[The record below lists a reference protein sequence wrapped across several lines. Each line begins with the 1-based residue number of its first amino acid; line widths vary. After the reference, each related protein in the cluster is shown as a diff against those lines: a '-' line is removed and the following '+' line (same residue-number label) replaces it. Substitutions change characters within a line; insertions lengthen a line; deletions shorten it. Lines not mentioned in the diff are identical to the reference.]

1 MTTRLL
7 AFVAT
12 AAFASATVTSTAEPV
27 AVRFAEGLVHGFLT
41 LRTLDGSLIA
51 NGDLIQSARG
61 SRVTSRL
68 VFRFKDGS
76 LLDETAVFSQQGH
89 FRLIT
94 DHLVQKGPAFSKPLE
109 MSIDRNS
116 GRVVVRYSDEDG
128 HPKVEDERMELP
140 DDLANGLVLTL
151 LKNVRPEA
159 LPPSVSMIAPTPK
172 PRLVKLAITSAGRER
187 FSTGTTGRSA
197 THYVVKIEIGGL
209 AGLVAPLLGKQP
221 ADSHVWILGGDAPA
235 FVKFEGPLALGAPP
249 WRIEL
254 ASPVWNAGQTAP
266 DGAGPT
272 RPPARR

>member
-1 MTTRLL
+1 MTTRLF
-7 AFVAT
+7 AIVVT
-12 AAFASATVTSTAEPV
+12 AAFASAAVTPTAEPV

-41 LRTLDGSLIA
+41 LRTLDGGVIA

-68 VFRFKDGS
+68 VFRFNDGS

-109 MSIDRNS
+109 MSIDRNA
-116 GRVVVRYSDEDG
+116 GRVVVRYSDDDG
-128 HPKVEDERMELP
+128 HPKVEDERMKLP

-159 LPPSVSMIAPTPK
+159 LPQSLSMIAPTPK
-172 PRLVKLAITSAGRER
+172 PRLVKLAISSAGRER
-187 FSTGTTGRSA
+187 FSTGTLGRNA

-235 FVKFEGPLALGAPP
+235 FVKFEGPLALGTPT

-254 ASPVWNAGQTAP
+254 ASPVWNAAQTTAP

-272 RPPARR
+272 RPPY

>member
-1 MTTRLL
+1 MTTRLF

-12 AAFASATVTSTAEPV
+12 AAFASAAITSTAEPV
-27 AVRFAEGLVHGFLT
+27 AVRFTEGLVHGFLT
-41 LRTLDGSLIA
+41 LRNVDGNTIA

-109 MSIDRNS
+109 MSIDRGA
-116 GRVVVRYSDEDG
+116 GRVVVRYSDDDG
-128 HPKVEDERMELP
+128 KPKVEDERMQLP
-140 DDLANGLVLTL
+140 DDLANGFVLTL

-159 LPPSVSMIAPTPK
+159 PPRSLSMIVPTPK
-172 PRLVKLAITSAGRER
+172 PRLVKLAISSAGRER
-187 FSTGTTGRSA
+187 FSTGTAGRSA

-221 ADSHVWILGGDAPA
+221 EDSHVWILGGDAPA
-235 FVKFEGPLALGAPP
+235 FVKFEGPLAMGAPP

-254 ASPVWNAGQTAP
+254 ASPVWNGSQTTP
-266 DGAGPT
+266 PEGAHSG
-272 RPPARR
+272 RR